1 MQYFFSRPSC
11 GRPRKNIPREY
22 LENMLSLKVP
32 ISDIARSLGVS
43 RPKIYN
49 AIQEYGMVY
58 EGRFSSHSENELR
71 DAVIGIKENHPNAGE
86 VMVQGHLRAN
96 GVNVQRRRIRST
108 IKEVDP
114 EGVQARSRLPI
125 RRRVY
130 SVPCPNYLWHV
141 DGNHKLIRWRFV
153 LHHGIDG
160 FSRLVT
166 FGRFSDNNRATTVMS
181 LFHAAI
187 QKYGQPL
194 RIRTDYG
201 GENVN
206 IWRNMID
213 VHGETSHSVIV
224 GSSVHNQRIER
235 HNRAVNEQVINV
247 FKQQF
252 YNLEQQGILDPSND
266 TDLYCL
272 HYVYTPRLNRTLAE
286 FIAAHNNHKVST
298 EENLSPLQMFYQ
310 NRHLT
315 DLQRQRFNA
324 ENHAQGMSVQQLL
337 ETTDIPHVNV
347 PTTENILDDNSLRDL
362 METVDPL
369 SPECGEV
376 LYRQAVQFVG
386 SHLLSDEHSGQ
397 I

>member
-1 MQYFFSRPSC
+1 M
-11 GRPRKNIPREY
+11 
-22 LENMLSLKVP
+22 
-32 ISDIARSLGVS
+32 
-43 RPKIYN
+43 
-49 AIQEYGMVY
+49 
-58 EGRFSSHSENELR
+58 
-71 DAVIGIKENHPNAGE
+71 
-86 VMVQGHLRAN
+86 
-96 GVNVQRRRIRST
+96 
-108 IKEVDP
+108 
-114 EGVQARSRLPI
+114 
-125 RRRVY
+125 
-130 SVPCPNYLWHV
+130 
-141 DGNHKLIRWRFV
+141 
-153 LHHGIDG
+153 
-160 FSRLVT
+160 VT
-166 FGRFSDNNRATTVMS
+166 FGWLSDNNRATTVMS

-194 RIRTDYG
+194 RIRTDYS

-206 IWRNMID
+206 IWKNMID

-224 GSSVHNQRIER
+224 GSFVHNQRIER

-252 YNLEQQGILDPSND
+252 YNLKQQGMLDPSND

-272 HYVYTPRLNRTLAE
+272 HYVYTPRLNRTLLE

-324 ENHAQGMSVQQLL
+324 ENHALGVSVQQLL
-337 ETTDIPHVNV
+337 ETTVIPHVNV
-347 PTTENILDDNSLRDL
+347 LTTENILDDKSLRDL

-376 LYRQAVQFVG
+376 LYRQAVQFVS